1 MCQIP
6 CLCPLCHLNESQCSE
21 HKIEHG
27 DLFNEKEHAISIRSS
42 EELCTDKE
50 FFKRSYI
57 LKYSGIPIN
66 CPKCK
71 KDLLYHHSYHIKY
84 HKKCRFCKQSWFK
97 YKAETELELKY
108 LEKKEIAYFKAV
120 CPHCDKQFCESYQL
134 KMHTKSEHTSATF
147 KCKQCEKGFQSAIA
161 KTYHEKLVHE
171 TAEIRVHCDL
181 CQKTFASDFVLK
193 NHQKYAHSEARNES
207 CPYCAKKCKQ
217 KKTLRVHLASI
228 HDVDRMK
235 ETYGEESEKKV
246 LKCADCDSTFGYKKN
261 LNESKT

>member
-1 MCQIP
+1 MQLPKSNLNFSAYTEFTHEGEECFEYCLESYKRHDDLDKIKAYRIEATVEVDAEKIASKLDDSDNDDSYYTCQFEMCRIP

-97 YKAETELELKY
+97 YKADTELELKY
-108 LEKKEIAYFKAV
+108 LEKKEIAYFKTV

-134 KMHTKSEHTSATF
+134 RAYKWH
-147 KCKQCEKGFQSAIA
+147 FQMQA
-161 KTYHEKLVHE
+161 
-171 TAEIRVHCDL
+171 
-181 CQKTFASDFVLK
+181 
-193 NHQKYAHSEARNES
+193 
-207 CPYCAKKCKQ
+207 
-217 KKTLRVHLASI
+217 
-228 HDVDRMK
+228 M
-235 ETYGEESEKKV
+235 
-246 LKCADCDSTFGYKKN
+246 
-261 LNESKT
+261 